1 MKTFNLTDDSWNI
14 FLEHSE
20 VDPKIQTRVK
30 KAMKE
35 HADLIKNDKKDS
47 DAFKKVNKTIG
58 AIKGATLLRVTLN
71 VLGKMTKRLS
81 STVANYPLTQ
91 ETYNQ
96 LQDAIENLLSQIIKA
111 RESGVVIHDTN
122 VELGNIFDDKKKAK
136 IEKLEKAS

>member
-20 VDPKIQTRVK
+20 VDPKIQARVK

-71 VLGKMTKRLS
+71 VLGK
-81 STVANYPLTQ
+81 N
-91 ETYNQ
+91 
-96 LQDAIENLLSQIIKA
+96 D
-111 RESGVVIHDTN
+111 
-122 VELGNIFDDKKKAK
+122 
-136 IEKLEKAS
+136 